1 MIRVGIAAVVLILL
15 PFSVL
20 GGEPPTSGPD
30 RWAQW
35 RGPLGTGVAPD
46 GDPPVEW
53 SEGQNVRW
61 KTEIP
66 GLGQSSPVVWG
77 NRIFVTTAIPYG
89 EPVDVEHEHA
99 DGAHHNMAPQ
109 RKQRLAVLAVD
120 RKDGRVLWERIVR
133 EVIPHDS
140 THQSGSWASS
150 SAVTDGERVYAFFG
164 SGGLFALNLEGKS
177 LWKADLGKM
186 QIKHGHGEGSSPAIH
201 GETLIVNWDHEAGS
215 FVVALDTGNGKQR
228 WKVAR
233 DERTSW
239 SSPLVVEHDGKAQAI
254 IAATNRVRAYDVASG
269 EVIWECGGLSGN
281 VVATPVAAD
290 GMVYVAN
297 SYETRAMLA
306 IRLDAA
312 RGDITGTDAIAWTRD
327 RDTPYVPS
335 PILYEDT
342 LCFLKHY
349 QGILTC
355 MNAGSGKSLFGPVRL
370 PSIRDVYA
378 SPVGAAGRIYITD
391 LAGTTVVLKRG
402 SSLEVLAVNRLEDS
416 FAASPAIVGN
426 EIILRGERYLYAI
439 AEDSTR

>member
-1 MIRVGIAAVVLILL
+1 MLRAGIVTVVLALAPL
-15 PFSVL
+15 PAF
-20 GGEPPTSGPD
+20 GGEPPASEAGH
-30 RWAQW
+30 WEQW

-46 GDPPVEW
+46 ADPPVEW
-53 SEGQNVRW
+53 SEGRNVRW

-66 GLGQSSPVVWG
+66 GLGHSTPVVRG

-109 RKQRLAVLAVD
+109 RKQKLVVLAVD
-120 RKDGRVLWERIVR
+120 RKDGRILWERTVR
-133 EVIPHDS
+133 EVLPHDS

-150 SAVTDGERVYAFFG
+150 SAITDGERVYAFFG
-164 SGGLFALNLEGKS
+164 SGGLFALDVEGKP
-177 LWKADLGKM
+177 LWQADLGEM
-186 QIKHGHGEGSSPAIH
+186 QIKHGHGEGSSPALH

-215 FVVALDTGNGKQR
+215 FVVALDSRSGKER

-239 SSPLVVEHDGKAQAI
+239 SSPLVVEHGGRAQAI

-281 VVATPVAAD
+281 VVASPVAAN
-290 GMVYVAN
+290 GLVYVAS

-312 RGDITGTDAIAWTRD
+312 KGDITGTDAVAWTRD

-355 MNAGSGKSLFGPVRL
+355 MDAGTGKTLFGPERL
-370 PSIRDVYA
+370 PSIRNVYA
-378 SPVGAAGRIYITD
+378 SPVGAAGRIYVTD

-402 SSLEVLAVNRLEDS
+402 NALEVLAINRLDDS
-416 FAASPAIVGN
+416 FAASPAIVDD

-439 AEDSTR
+439 AEESKR

>member
-1 MIRVGIAAVVLILL
+1 MIRAVIVAVVLVLL
-15 PFSVL
+15 PLSAF
-20 GGEPPTSGPD
+20 GGEPPASGPG

-53 SEGQNVRW
+53 GEGRNVRW

-66 GLGQSSPVVWG
+66 GLGQSTPVVWG
-77 NRIFVTTAIPYG
+77 DRIFVTTAIPYG
-89 EPVDVEHEHA
+89 EAVDVEHEHA

-109 RKQRLAVLAVD
+109 RRQRLAVLAVD
-120 RKDGRVLWERIVR
+120 RKSGKILWERTVR
-133 EVIPHDS
+133 EVLPHDS

-150 SAVTDGERVYAFFG
+150 SAVTDGERVYALFG
-164 SGGLFALNLEGKS
+164 SGGLFALDLEGRP

-186 QIKHGHGEGSSPAIH
+186 QIKHGHGEGSSPALH
-201 GETLIVNWDHEAGS
+201 GQTLIVNWDHEAGS
-215 FVVALDTGNGKQR
+215 FVVALDTGSGKQR

-233 DERTSW
+233 DEKTSW
-239 SSPLVVEHDGKAQAI
+239 SSPLVVEHGGKAQVI
-254 IAATNRVRAYDVASG
+254 IAATRRVRAYDVASG

-281 VVATPVAAD
+281 VVATPVAAN
-290 GMVYVAN
+290 GLVYVAS

-312 RGDITGTDAIAWTRD
+312 RGDITGTDAVAWTRS

-355 MNAGSGKSLFGPVRL
+355 IDAGTGKPLFGPERL
-370 PSIRDVYA
+370 PSIRNVYA
-378 SPVGAAGRIYITD
+378 SPVGASGRIYVTD

-402 SSLEVLAVNRLEDS
+402 NSLEVLAVNRLDDS
-416 FAASPAIVGN
+416 FAASPAIVAD
-426 EIILRGERYLYAI
+426 EIILRGKRYLYAI